1 MLFVRSFRQF
11 TGARRALRLPLCG
24 VPDGRGGAEGVAAG
38 VLGDEPLHR
47 VDPPHGRQSGK
58 FLKSEVVL
66 IYHGQGNQIP
76 VIFGKNAF
84 V

>member
-47 VDPPHGRQSGK
+47 VDPPHGR
-58 FLKSEVVL
+58 
-66 IYHGQGNQIP
+66 
-76 VIFGKNAF
+76 
-84 V
+84 